1 MPPDILYFRPL
12 VQFSHPLITQAQ
24 PNPPSIFHKYQK
36 VTKEMNLTKKKLI
49 PILVLFL
56 SIISVL
62 RILSLTLK
70 THSSSASP
78 PFSYTNESSLH
89 PRVSHNITT
98 SFNEKEFKVLTDLIA
113 FKSPC
118 NLLIFGF
125 QPQFLI
131 LSSMNEAGSTVFLDN
146 NHDRT
151 TKRKVTTT
159 NYNNTQ
165 MHNFSYNVP
174 TKEAYKLL
182 KQSRNDP
189 LCAPDPRYLQT
200 SKCNLALKNLP
211 AIVYEK
217 NWDVILV
224 DGPSGDSTESPGRMA
239 SIYTAG
245 VLARG
250 GNVSDVIVHD
260 VNRMVEKWFSWEFLC
275 DENLVY
281 SKGKLWHFRIRGGLN
296 STTFCSVTDRIS
308 T

>member
-12 VQFSHPLITQAQ
+12 VQFSHPLVIQAQ
-24 PNPPSIFHKYQK
+24 QNPPSIFHKYQR
-36 VTKEMNLTKKKLI
+36 VTKEMSLTKKKLI
-49 PILVLFL
+49 PILVLIL

-70 THSSSASP
+70 THSSHASP

-98 SFNEKEFKVLTDLIA
+98 TFREKEFKVLTDLIA

-131 LSSMNEAGSTVFLDN
+131 LSSMNEAGSTVFLDDN

-151 TKRKVTTT
+151 TL
-159 NYNNTQ
+159 NSNNNTHI
-165 MHNFSYNVP
+165 HNLNYNVP

-182 KQSRNDP
+182 KHARNNP
-189 LCAPDPRYLQT
+189 VCAPDPRYLQT
-200 SKCNLALKNLP
+200 SKCSLALKNLP

-224 DGPSGDSTESPGRMA
+224 DGPSGDSAESPGRMA
-239 SIYTAG
+239 SIYTVG

-275 DENLVY
+275 DENLLY
-281 SKGKLWHFRIRGGLN
+281 SKGKLWHFRIRGEIFDQILV
-296 STTFCSVTDRIS
+296 STMVASWFDIV
-308 T
+308 

>member
-12 VQFSHPLITQAQ
+12 VQFSHPLITQTHQ
-24 PNPPSIFHKYQK
+24 NPPSIFHKYQK

-49 PILVLFL
+49 PIFVWIL

-70 THSSSASP
+70 THSSHASP
-78 PFSYTNESSLH
+78 PFSYTYESSLH
-89 PRVSHNITT
+89 PKISHNITT
-98 SFNEKEFKVLTDLIA
+98 TFQEKEFKVLINIISL
-113 FKSPC
+113 KSPC

-131 LSSMNEAGSTVFLDN
+131 LSSINKAGSTVFLDDN
-146 NHDRT
+146 NLDRT
-151 TKRKVTTT
+151 TTTTT
-159 NYNNTQ
+159 NSNNNTQ
-165 MHNFSYNVP
+165 IHNFNYNVP

-182 KQSRNDP
+182 KHARNNP
-189 LCAPDPRYLQT
+189 ACAPDPTYLQT

-211 AIVYEK
+211 SIVYEK
-217 NWDVILV
+217 TWDVILV
-224 DGPSGDSTESPGRMA
+224 DGPSGDSAESPGKMA

-275 DENLVY
+275 DENLLY
-281 SKGKLWHFRIRGGLN
+281 SKGKLWHFRIRGSLN
-296 STTFCSVTDRIS
+296 STTFCSVTDRVS